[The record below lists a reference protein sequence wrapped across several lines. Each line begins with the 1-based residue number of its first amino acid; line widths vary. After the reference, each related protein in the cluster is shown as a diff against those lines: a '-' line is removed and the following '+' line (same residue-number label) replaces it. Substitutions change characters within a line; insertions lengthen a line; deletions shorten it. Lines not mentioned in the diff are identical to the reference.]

1 MTLKE
6 YLDKKKTTQMNF
18 IKEIESSYG
27 TRIPQGTFAKWV
39 TGVRIPRK
47 KEMQIL
53 TEATR
58 GKVTANDFYR

>member
-6 YLDKKKTTQMNF
+6 YLENKKTTQMSF
-18 IKEIESSYG
+18 IEQIENSYG

-53 TEATR
+53 TEATK
-58 GKVTANDFYR
+58 GKVTANDFYK